1 MMEDIDEGMEVRFE
15 ANLVKIVR
23 VDGDGNTMKKGNAG
37 STLRILCS
45 TLTPNA
51 RPFISVNELRN
62 GRVIFLANIQ
72 RETQGAVHQSDK
84 RVVTMF
90 LVDESFHKV
99 MCFFGIRIAFYV
111 QRILFL

>member
-1 MMEDIDEGMEVRFE
+1 MEDIDEGMEVRFE
-15 ANLVKIVR
+15 ANLVKVVR

-51 RPFISVNELRN
+51 RPFISVNELRT
-62 GRVIFLANIQ
+62 GRIIFLANIQ

-99 MCFFGIRIAFYV
+99 MFF
-111 QRILFL
+111 L